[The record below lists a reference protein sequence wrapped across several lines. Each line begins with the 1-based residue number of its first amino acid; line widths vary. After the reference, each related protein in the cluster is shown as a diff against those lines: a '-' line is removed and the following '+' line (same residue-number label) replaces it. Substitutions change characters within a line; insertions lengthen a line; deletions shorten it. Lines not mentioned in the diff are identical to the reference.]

1 MIDHTTQSAHADI
14 TTAYSL
20 ESAAHLTGV
29 QPEVL
34 RHYCLLGLL
43 GEDKTNPVSDPLF
56 DHAALDE
63 LRRIELYR
71 HHYGINPLAIPLVWG
86 LVNEVGKLQKEI
98 RILSVQSNG
107 RPNGNGSTP
116 TGTG

>member
-1 MIDHTTQSAHADI
+1 MIDHNTQPADAHIA
-14 TTAYSL
+14 TAYSL

-29 QPEVL
+29 QPELL

-43 GEDKTNPVSDPLF
+43 GESRTDPASQPVF

-71 HHYGINPLAIPLVWG
+71 HHHGINALMIPLVWG
-86 LVNEVGKLQKEI
+86 LVGEVGQLQDEI
-98 RILSVQSNG
+98 RILSVRRNG
-107 RPNGNGSTP
+107 RADGNGAGP
-116 TGTG
+116 AGTG

>member
-1 MIDHTTQSAHADI
+1 MIDHAAQSAPAAS

-20 ESAAHLTGV
+20 ASAAHLTGV

-43 GEDKTNPVSDPLF
+43 GEGRTSPVTEPVF

-86 LVNEVGKLQKEI
+86 LVNEVGRLHDEI
-98 RILSVQSNG
+98 RILSVQ
-107 RPNGNGSTP
+107 RNGSRP